1 MQWFV
6 SSLHVNLKH
15 LKLSMTVAFVNSA
28 REDYEKT
35 TKEERKKLTRE
46 KANKDS
52 TGEESA
58 AKAFPS
64 RIQACEV
71 CAGGGHKG

>member
-15 LKLSMTVAFVNSA
+15 LKLSMTVTFINSA
-28 REDYEKT
+28 REDDNNERK
-35 TKEERKKLTRE
+35 RKKLTRE
-46 KANKDS
+46 KANKDD
-52 TGEESA
+52 TGEDSA